1 MRLVWIVLALL
12 PVVAGCTA
20 IAPYAKDE
28 VIAAVSYRDNG
39 PREFKLMTVINVDS
53 GSAAHSALLINGP
66 ERILFDPAG
75 SFEYGPIP
83 ERNDVLFGISPQNE
97 FIYKTSH
104 ASEKRYIQ
112 IQTVPLSEEQGQ
124 AAYQAALNWG
134 ASPAAHCT
142 QATSGVIRSIPG
154 FERINRT
161 WYPRK
166 LADQLSTLP
175 NVTEELYYE
184 GDEATL
190 EEALQAFEEEL
201 KKYRRKKG

>member
-1 MRLVWIVLALL
+1 MRLWLILLVLAAA
-12 PVVAGCTA
+12 VSGCTA

-28 VIAAVSYRDNG
+28 VVAAASYRDDG

-83 ERNDVLFGISPQNE
+83 ERNDVLFGISPRHE
-97 FIYKTSH
+97 FVYKTSH

-112 IQTVPLSEEQGQ
+112 IQTVQLTEEQGM

-134 ASPAAHCT
+134 ASPAAYCT
-142 QATSGVIRSIPG
+142 RATSGVIRSIPG
-154 FERINRT
+154 FESINST

-166 LADQLSTLP
+166 LADQLSTFP
-175 NVTEELYYE
+175 GVSQELYYE
-184 GDEATL
+184 GDAATL
-190 EEALQAFEEEL
+190 DEAIEAFEADLE
-201 KKYRRKKG
+201 KYRWKKG